1 MKNPF
6 LFLLTLF
13 CALPWV
19 VHAQSVTVFDRSS
32 LQPLQAVTITP
43 RSGTTVVTTDHK
55 GRADLSAYGTD
66 EPLQFHLLGY
76 TDVTIS
82 RTEAASAK
90 DRVYL
95 TAAPITMDEFVLS
108 ASRFE
113 EKRRDVPEQIALL
126 KRRDISFLDQQ
137 STGDLL
143 QNSGALFVQKS
154 QMGGSSPV
162 IRGFEASRVLLV
174 VDGVRM
180 NNAIYRAGHL
190 QDVMTVD
197 QNSLERI
204 EVISG
209 PASVVYGSDAL
220 GGVVHM
226 MTRSAVFNDT
236 TGTAVGGGAFF
247 RYSTANDEKT
257 ANANFSL
264 SGRRVSSFT
273 SITASDFGDLRQG
286 STRNPFYEDFGRK
299 PFTVERVDGE
309 NVVVPNPDSNVQL
322 GTAYKQIDMLEKL
335 RVRSGERTV
344 HQLNFQLS
352 TSTDVPRYDRLSE
365 YSVDPDGNIVPSTAE
380 WYYGPQKRMLIAYTL
395 ELEKRGFFDQARI
408 TPSYQSTE
416 ASRHNRGFTSSRLN
430 HRMEKV
436 AVYGFNADLEK
447 RMKKHELR
455 YGLEFYHNDV
465 DSKAERE
472 HIETGELTYLSSRY
486 PTGGSSMTS
495 YAAYLSHT
503 VEINEHWVI
512 SEGVRYTQVGLQAI
526 FADTGDYQFLNGT
539 VTQSNG
545 AFNWRLG
552 AMYLPGRDWRISILG
567 STGFRAPNVDDMGK
581 VFDSGPGLVVVP
593 NPDLKAESTING
605 EIGLSKT
612 FVSRYTVDLNAF
624 YTQLTNALVVGDFLV
639 DGQDTIDY
647 DGTPSRVT
655 ALTNKDEAYIYG
667 ASGQIA
673 ARLNDHFTLNSGLT
687 YTYGRV
693 RTDTTDVPL
702 DHVPPVFGRT
712 GLELRVKRLRTEV
725 YTIYNGWKRLR
736 DYSSS
741 GEDNL
746 QYATVNGMPAWCTV
760 NVRASFAFTRNVS
773 LQLGLENIADL
784 NYRTFASGVSAPGRN
799 FQISLR
805 ASF

>member
-1 MKNPF
+1 MKPPF
-6 LFLLTLF
+6 LFLLTLL
-13 CALPWV
+13 CAMPWV
-19 VHAQSVTVFDRSS
+19 AHAQSVTVFDRSS

-43 RSGTTVVTTDHK
+43 KSGTTVVITDLK
-55 GRADLSAYGTD
+55 GQVDLSAFSAD

-76 TDVTIS
+76 TDVTLS
-82 RTEAASAK
+82 RTEAAAAK
-90 DRVYL
+90 YRVYL
-95 TAAPITMDEFVLS
+95 SAAPINMNEFVLS

-113 EKRRDVPEQIALL
+113 EKRRDVPEQITLL
-126 KRRDISFLDQQ
+126 KRRDITFLDQQ

-154 QMGGSSPV
+154 QMGGGSPV

-190 QDVMTVD
+190 QDIMTVD

-226 MTRSAVFNDT
+226 MTRSAAFDT
-236 TGTAVGGGAFF
+236 TGTSVGGGAFF
-247 RYSTANDEKT
+247 RYSTANEEKS
-257 ANANFSL
+257 ANVNFSL
-264 SGRRVSSFT
+264 SGRRMSSFT
-273 SITASDFGDLRQG
+273 SITGSDFGDLRQG

-299 PFTVERVDGE
+299 PFTVDRVDGE

-322 GTAYKQIDMLEKL
+322 GTAYKQIDVLEKL

-365 YSVDPDGNIVPSTAE
+365 YSVDPDGNIVPGSAE
-380 WYYGPQKRMLIAYTL
+380 WYYGPQKRMLVAYTL
-395 ELEKRGFFDQARI
+395 ELEKRGIFDQARI
-408 TPSYQSTE
+408 TPSYQSIE
-416 ASRHNRGFTSSRLN
+416 ASRHNRGFTSSRLSN
-430 HRMEKV
+430 REEKV
-436 AVYGFNADLEK
+436 AVYGFNADFEK
-447 RMKKHELR
+447 RIKRHELR
-455 YGLEFYHNDV
+455 YGLEFYYNDV
-465 DSKAERE
+465 ASKGYRT
-472 HIETGELTYLSSRY
+472 HIETGEVTYLNSRY
-486 PTGGSSMTS
+486 PTGGSTMTS

-503 VEINEHWVI
+503 MELGEHWVI
-512 SEGVRYTQVGLQAI
+512 SEGLRYTQVGLEAT
-526 FADTGDYQFLNGT
+526 FADTSTYEFFNGT
-539 VTQSNG
+539 VTQTNG

-581 VFDSGPGLVVVP
+581 VFDSAGGLVVVP
-593 NPDLKAESTING
+593 NPDLNAESTING

-612 FVSRYTVDLNAF
+612 FVSRYTVELNAF
-624 YTQLTNALVVGDFLV
+624 YTQLTNALVIADFEV
-639 DGQDTIDY
+639 NGQDSIDY
-647 DGTPSRVT
+647 DGTLSRVT

-667 ASGQIA
+667 ASGQVA
-673 ARLNDHFTLNSGLT
+673 ARFNDHFTLNSGLT

-702 DHVPPVFGRT
+702 DHVAPVFGRT

-725 YTIYNGWKRLR
+725 YVIYNGWKRLR
-736 DYSSS
+736 DYSGS

-760 NVRASFAFTRNVS
+760 NVRASFAFTRNLA
-773 LQLGLENIADL
+773 LQMGLENITDL